1 VTTGWLIVWLI
12 LCGSLLLAV
21 ITLRR
26 RVLLVRGEV
35 RRLRMDGTLSREV
48 PGPRIMQEIHRD
60 LKEIARR
67 QRENAQQIADED
79 FSLRAILASMVE
91 GVLIA
96 DSNLQIR
103 LVNERLQ
110 QMFSLPKS
118 PTGRTVMEVFRNHLV
133 HQVIRQSLLTG
144 SPQSAEL
151 QAEIRDGDQFQL
163 KHFQITSVSLR
174 PRDLESLTRALVI
187 FHDVSQI
194 RSLEAVRKEFVANV
208 SHELRTPLSVIT
220 GYLETLIDGGD
231 DKETNLRFLRTMH
244 KHAQR
249 LNLLIEDLLELSQ
262 LESRKVSLHF
272 EPVDLS
278 ESILRVLEQLDS
290 RVRESGVAVITAI
303 PEHLPRIEAD
313 SFRIEQALYNLLDNA
328 LRHSGKSGTRVTIR
342 AQGEAAAVM
351 VSVGDDGV
359 GIPLSDQPHIFERF
373 YRVHKDRSRD
383 AGGTGLGLSIV
394 KHIVQAH
401 GGSIAVQSSPG
412 AGATFVMSLPVNQE
426 SGIRNQEFRSSGV
439 QEFRS

>member
-1 VTTGWLIVWLI
+1 
-12 LCGSLLLAV
+12 
-21 ITLRR
+21 
-26 RVLLVRGEV
+26 
-35 RRLRMDGTLSREV
+35 
-48 PGPRIMQEIHRD
+48 MQEIHRD

-67 QRENAQQIADED
+67 QKENAQQIADED

-118 PTGRTVMEVFRNHLV
+118 PVGRTVMEVFRNHLV
-133 HQVIRQSLLTG
+133 HQVIRQSLQTG
-144 SPQSAEL
+144 LPQSAEL

-174 PRDLESLTRALVI
+174 PRDPESLTRALVI

-272 EPVDLS
+272 EPVDVS
-278 ESILRVLEQLDS
+278 ESIHRVLEQLDS
-290 RVRESGVAVITAI
+290 RIRESRVAVTTTI

-313 SFRIEQALYNLLDNA
+313 PFRIEQALYNLLDNA
-328 LRHSGKSGTRVTIR
+328 LRHSGKSGTRVNVHV
-342 AQGEAAAVM
+342 QGDATAVT
-351 VSVGDDGV
+351 VRVGDDGV

-394 KHIVQAH
+394 KHTVQAH

-412 AGATFVMSLPVNQE
+412 AGATFVMILPVSQ
-426 SGIRNQEFRSSGV
+426 G
-439 QEFRS
+439 

>member
-1 VTTGWLIVWLI
+1 MLLI
-12 LCGSLLLAV
+12 
-21 ITLRR
+21 RR
-26 RVLLVRGEV
+26 EV
-35 RRLRMDGTLSREV
+35 RRLLVDGTLSQEIS
-48 PGPRIMQEIHRD
+48 GSRIVQEIHRD
-60 LKEIARR
+60 LKDIARR
-67 QRENAQQIADED
+67 QRDNARRIADED
-79 FSLRAILASMVE
+79 FSLQAILASMVE

-103 LVNERLQ
+103 LVNKRLQ

-118 PTGRTVMEVFRNHLV
+118 PMDRTVMEVFRNHLV
-133 HQVIRQSLLTG
+133 HEVIRQSLHTG
-144 SPQSAEL
+144 EPQSAEL
-151 QAEIRDGDQFQL
+151 QAEIMDGDQFQL

-174 PRDLESLTRALVI
+174 PREPESLNRALVI

-249 LNLLIEDLLELSQ
+249 LNLLIEDLLELSR
-262 LESRKVSLHF
+262 LESRKISLHF
-272 EPVDLS
+272 EPVDLG
-278 ESILRVLEQLDS
+278 ESVHRVLEQLDS
-290 RVRESGVAVITAI
+290 RIRESGVAVTTSI
-303 PEHLPRIEAD
+303 PRNLPRIEAD
-313 SFRIEQALYNLLDNA
+313 AFRIEQALYNLLDNA
-328 LRHSGKSGTRVTIR
+328 LRHSGKSGARVSVYAHSDAT
-342 AQGEAAAVM
+342 AVM
-351 VSVGDDGV
+351 VSVSDDGV

-394 KHIVQAH
+394 KHTVHAH
-401 GGSIAVQSSPG
+401 GGSIAVQSRPG
-412 AGATFVMSLPVNQE
+412 EGATFVMRLPVSQ
-426 SGIRNQEFRSSGV
+426 S
-439 QEFRS
+439 

>member
-1 VTTGWLIVWLI
+1 
-12 LCGSLLLAV
+12 
-21 ITLRR
+21 
-26 RVLLVRGEV
+26 
-35 RRLRMDGTLSREV
+35 
-48 PGPRIMQEIHRD
+48 
-60 LKEIARR
+60 
-67 QRENAQQIADED
+67 
-79 FSLRAILASMVE
+79 MVE

-118 PTGRTVMEVFRNHLV
+118 PMDRTVMEVFRNHLV
-133 HQVIRQSLLTG
+133 HQVIRQSLQTG
-144 SPQSAEL
+144 LPQSAEL
-151 QAEIRDGDQFQL
+151 QAEISDGDHFQL

-174 PRDLESLTRALVI
+174 PRDPESLTRALVI

-272 EPVDLS
+272 ESVDLS
-278 ESILRVLEQLDS
+278 ESIHRVLEQLDS
-290 RVRESGVAVITAI
+290 RIRESRRGSNHC
-303 PEHLPRIEAD
+303 PFRSHLPRIEAD

-328 LRHSGKSGTRVTIR
+328 LRHSGKSGTTVNVHV
-342 AQGEAAAVM
+342 QGEVTAVT

-394 KHIVQAH
+394 KHTVQAH

-412 AGATFVMSLPVNQE
+412 AGATFVMSLPVSQ
-426 SGIRNQEFRSSGV
+426 G
-439 QEFRS
+439 

>member
-1 VTTGWLIVWLI
+1 MTIGWLIVWLI
-12 LCGSLLLAV
+12 SLGVLGLVAIVLWQRLLLLRREVRLLLAD
-21 ITLRR
+21 R
-26 RVLLVRGEV
+26 
-35 RRLRMDGTLSREV
+35 TLSYEV
-48 PGPRIMQEIHRD
+48 PGPRIVREIHD
-60 LKEIARR
+60 HLKEIAKR
-67 QRENAQQIADED
+67 QREIARHIADED

-110 QMFSLPKS
+110 QMFSLPRS
-118 PTGRTVMEVFRNHLV
+118 PMDRTVMEVFRNHLV
-133 HQVIRQSLLTG
+133 HQVIRQSLNTG
-144 SPQSAEL
+144 EPQSAEL

-163 KHFQITSVSLR
+163 KHFQITSVRLR
-174 PRDLESLTRALVI
+174 PHEAGTLTRALVI

-208 SHELRTPLSVIT
+208 SHELRTPLSIIT

-231 DKETNLRFLRTMH
+231 DRETNLRFLRTMH

-249 LNLLIEDLLELSQ
+249 LNLLIEDLLSLSQ

-278 ESILRVLEQLDS
+278 ESIHRVLEQLDS
-290 RVRESGVAVITAI
+290 RIRESGVAVTAAI

-313 SFRIEQALYNLLDNA
+313 AFRIEQVLYNLLDNA
-328 LRHSGKSGTRVTIR
+328 LRHSGKSGARVR
-342 AQGEAAAVM
+342 VDARSEAGGVI
-351 VSVGDDGV
+351 VSVCDDGV

-394 KHIVQAH
+394 KHTVQAH

-412 AGATFVMSLPVNQE
+412 AGATFVLSLPVSQN
-426 SGIRNQEFRSSGV
+426 
-439 QEFRS
+439 

>member
-1 VTTGWLIVWLI
+1 MIIGCLIVSLVLSGILSLI
-12 LCGSLLLAV
+12 G
-21 ITLRR
+21 ITLWR
-26 RVLLVRGEV
+26 RVLLLRREV
-35 RRLRMDGTLSREV
+35 RHLLVDGALSHEV
-48 PGPRIMQEIHRD
+48 PGPRIVREIHGD

-67 QRENAQQIADED
+67 QREFARHIADED

-96 DSNLQIR
+96 DSNMHVR

-118 PTGRTVMEVFRNHLV
+118 PMDRTVMEVFRNHLV
-133 HQVIRQSLLTG
+133 HQVIRQSLDTG
-144 SPQSAEL
+144 EPQWAEL
-151 QAEIRDGDQFQL
+151 QAEISDGEQFQL
-163 KHFQITSVSLR
+163 KHFQITAVNLR
-174 PRDLESLTRALVI
+174 SRDPELLARALVI

-208 SHELRTPLSVIT
+208 SHELRTPLSIIT

-231 DKETNLRFLRTMH
+231 DRETNLRFLRTMH

-249 LNLLIEDLLELSQ
+249 LNLLIEDLLALSK
-262 LESRKVSLHF
+262 LESRKISLHF

-278 ESILRVLEQLDS
+278 ESIHRVLEQLDS
-290 RVRESGVAVITAI
+290 LIRESGASVSVTI
-303 PEHLPRIEAD
+303 PKPLPRIEAD
-313 SFRIEQALYNLLDNA
+313 VFRIEQVLYNLLDNA
-328 LRHSGKSGTRVTIR
+328 LKHSGKPGAKISVEARS
-342 AQGEAAAVM
+342 AAAAV
-351 VSVGDDGV
+351 VVRICDDGV

-394 KHIVQAH
+394 KHTVQAH
-401 GGSIAVQSSPG
+401 GGSIAVQSRPG
-412 AGATFVMSLPVNQE
+412 AGATFVMSLPISQT
-426 SGIRNQEFRSSGV
+426 
-439 QEFRS
+439 

>member
-1 VTTGWLIVWLI
+1 MTTGWLIVWLI
-12 LCGSLLLAV
+12 LCGSLLLAA
-21 ITLRR
+21 ITFRR

-35 RRLRMDGTLSREV
+35 RSLRLNGTLSHEV
-48 PGPRIMQEIHRD
+48 RGSRILREIHRD

-118 PTGRTVMEVFRNHLV
+118 PVGRTVMEVFRNHLV
-133 HQVIRQSLLTG
+133 HQVIRQSLQTG
-144 SPQSAEL
+144 LPQSAEL
-151 QAEIRDGDQFQL
+151 QAEIRDGDQSQL

-174 PRDLESLTRALVI
+174 PRDPDSLTRALVI

-272 EPVDLS
+272 EPVDVS
-278 ESILRVLEQLDS
+278 ESIYRVLEQLDS
-290 RVRESGVAVITAI
+290 RIRESCVAVTTAI

-313 SFRIEQALYNLLDNA
+313 PFRIEQALYNLLDNA
-328 LRHSGKSGTRVTIR
+328 LRHSGKSGTMVNVNVHGDATAVT
-342 AQGEAAAVM
+342 

-394 KHIVQAH
+394 KHTVQAH

-412 AGATFVMSLPVNQE
+412 AGATFVMILPVSQ
-426 SGIRNQEFRSSGV
+426 G
-439 QEFRS
+439 